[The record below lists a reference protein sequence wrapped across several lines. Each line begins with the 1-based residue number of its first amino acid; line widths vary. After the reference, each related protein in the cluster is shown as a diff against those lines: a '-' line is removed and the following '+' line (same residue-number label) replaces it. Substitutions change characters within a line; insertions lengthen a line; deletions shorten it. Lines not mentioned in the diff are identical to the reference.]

1 MAWGAMLYKVK
12 ASGNG
17 KKPRRSAM
25 ITSLKQAAKCIRCGG
40 RLSTPDKCTYV
51 DEEFV
56 CYHWICPKCG
66 CEFDASTCLYQDTPL
81 APEIVEKFLPDLLVA

>member
-1 MAWGAMLYKVK
+1 L
-12 ASGNG
+12 
-17 KKPRRSAM
+17 SA
-25 ITSLKQAAKCIRCGG
+25 
-40 RLSTPDKCTYV
+40 PDKCTYL

>member
-1 MAWGAMLYKVK
+1 MQRKGEEI
-12 ASGNG
+12 
-17 KKPRRSAM
+17 AM
-25 ITSLKQAAKCIRCGG
+25 IAFLEKSAKCIRCGG

-66 CEFDASTCLYQDTPL
+66 CEFESSTCLYQDAPL
-81 APEIVEKFLPDLLVA
+81 APEIVEKFLPALLVA

>member
-1 MAWGAMLYKVK
+1 MLCQVK
-12 ASGNG
+12 TSGNAI
-17 KKPRRSAM
+17 KKAGRSAM
-25 ITSLKQAAKCIRCGG
+25 ITSLKQPAKCIRCGG
-40 RLSTPDKCTYV
+40 RLSAPDKCTYV

-66 CEFDASTCLYQDTPL
+66 CEFDASTCLYQDAPL